1 MRRSQDTVL
10 AVAQGRPCSSLL
22 GAAGG
27 IAGLVEFWER
37 FGAALDYDLLERG
50 IDVRDCF
57 GPATIRT
64 RDWRTIWA
72 FKDRLPHG
80 SHYRAALAMDR
91 ELAEQMVAAEEAEAT
106 LDLYEEAA
114 QPSGTT
120 PEGYTI
126 DSYLLLSVID
136 ALQGVQA
143 AVIAAA
149 GGDPPTIKP
158 MPRPVTAADIVR
170 DEHRDRSMQR
180 LIDEFTAP
188 TWEN

>member
-1 MRRSQDTVL
+1 
-10 AVAQGRPCSSLL
+10 
-22 GAAGG
+22 
-27 IAGLVEFWER
+27 
-37 FGAALDYDLLERG
+37 
-50 IDVRDCF
+50 
-57 GPATIRT
+57 
-64 RDWRTIWA
+64 
-72 FKDRLPHG
+72 
-80 SHYRAALAMDR
+80 MDR
-91 ELAEQMVAAEEAEAT
+91 ELAEQIVAAENEEAA

-114 QPSGTT
+114 ESGGPT

-188 TWEN
+188 TWET